1 MKQIFYIVLLLAT
14 FTGLDLY
21 GQSIKIV
28 RTDVDS
34 TRAHFITATFRFG
47 VDITLE
53 DSPGC
58 TGAAFELRYTNASV
72 VRFSGW
78 SAGSFGSRG
87 TIQVDQTDL
96 STGSGRISVG
106 SLSGDPAYARG
117 VDNPIVVHFDFVVMP
132 DAIHNQTSVFT
143 FVNAQAIINKD
154 SGSIVQLTSNATPLA
169 IRSFIKV
176 WPGDADNNGI
186 VDTRDASQIGR
197 FVGNNDSVTKFR
209 GFKRQ
214 PGSTF
219 WSPQTAL
226 AWDSAQAT
234 YADCDGNGDITLS
247 DLLIVPVNFGK
258 VVSGTKGAIILS
270 EIRLP
275 NNNPPIYPQTIEKI
289 PIFVS
294 TDRPFLGA
302 AAEVKWGNTDD
313 EILGIEPGE
322 LFCGKD
328 IMLFSKISEQKRS
341 ALLAIGALDGCQA
354 EHSGIL
360 AYLIIN
366 PRRPGVPP
374 YPMLQTPT
382 GITASGLFFP
392 MQTVSAV
399 TNEYSKNDNDFSI
412 KKTDN
417 TLMISFNHSQNSS
430 VTIVNVLGQTLLRKS
445 LSMSE
450 VNTEIDIS
458 GLSQGVYFAVV
469 ASGQHTAFQTFMLP

>member
-1 MKQIFYIVLLLAT
+1 MKRLLYIILL
-14 FTGLDLY
+14 FTTLTGGNVY
-21 GQSIKIV
+21 AQSIKIV

-34 TRAHFITATFRFG
+34 TRAHFITATFKFG
-47 VDITLE
+47 VDVTLE

-96 STGSGRISVG
+96 STGAGRISVG

-117 VDNPIVVHFDFVVMP
+117 VDNPVIVHFDFVVMP

-143 FVNAQAIINKD
+143 FVNAQADLNKD
-154 SGSIVQLTSNATPLA
+154 GGTIVQLTSNSTPLA
-169 IRSFIKV
+169 IRSYVKI

-197 FVGNNDSVTKFR
+197 FIGNNDSLTVFR

-234 YADCDGNGDITLS
+234 YADCDGNGDVTLS
-247 DLLIVPVNFGK
+247 DLLIVPLNYGK
-258 VVSGTKGAIILS
+258 VVSEAKGAIALS
-270 EIRLP
+270 DIHIKEGVTTAY
-275 NNNPPIYPQTIEKI
+275 PPESVKI
-289 PIFVS
+289 PIFVT
-294 TDRPFLGA
+294 TDRPFLAA
-302 AAEVKWGNTDD
+302 AAEVTWNSTED

-328 IMLFSKISEQKRS
+328 LMLYSTISEHKHS
-341 ALLAIGALDGCQA
+341 ALLAIGTLDGCQA

-360 AYLIIN
+360 AYLITN
-366 PRRPGVPP
+366 PRRPGAPP

-392 MQTVSAV
+392 LQTVSAV
-399 TNEYSKNDNDFSI
+399 KDEFSGVSDYVIRKNDNSLTI
-412 KKTDN
+412 A
-417 TLMISFNHSQNSS
+417 FNNPGNSS
-430 VTIVNVLGQTLLRKS
+430 ISIVNVLGQCLIRKS
-445 LSMSE
+445 VSQSE
-450 VNTEIDIS
+450 SSIELDVS
-458 GLSQGVYFAVV
+458 ALPQGVYFVLVV
-469 ASGQHTAFQTFMLP
+469 SGAGTTSKTLVLP

>member
-1 MKQIFYIVLLLAT
+1 MKRLLYIVLLLAM
-14 FTGLDLY
+14 FTSVNLCA
-21 GQSIKIV
+21 QSIKIV

-96 STGSGRISVG
+96 TTVAGRISVG

-117 VDNPIVVHFDFVVMP
+117 TDNPVVVHFDFVVMP
-132 DAIHNQTSVFT
+132 DAIHNQTSVFS

-154 SGSIVQLTSNATPLA
+154 SGTIVQLTSNSTPLA

-197 FVGNNDSVTKFR
+197 FIGNNDSITMFR

-234 YADCDGNGDITLS
+234 FADCDGNGDVTLA
-247 DLLIVPVNFGK
+247 DLMIVPLNHGK
-258 VVSGTKGAIILS
+258 VVSETKGAIPLTP
-270 EIRLP
+270 IRLP
-275 NNNPPIYPQTIEKI
+275 DNTAPVYPPNSEKI

-294 TDRPFLGA
+294 TDRPFLA
-302 AAEVKWGNTDD
+302 ASAEVTWNTTDD

-328 IMLFSKISEQKRS
+328 LMLYSNIFEQKHS

-354 EHSGIL
+354 EHGGIL

-392 MQTVSAV
+392 LQSVSAV
-399 TNEYSKNDNDFSI
+399 KGEFSNDNDFIIRKSDKLLSI
-412 KKTDN
+412 T
-417 TLMISFNHSQNSS
+417 FNNPQNSS
-430 VTIVNVLGQTLLRKS
+430 VTIINVLGQNLIHKS
-445 LSMSE
+445 VMQSE
-450 VNTEIDIS
+450 SSAEIDVS
-458 GLSQGVYFAVV
+458 ALAQGIYFVLIT
-469 ASGQHTAFQTFMLP
+469 SGQNTYCQTFVLP